1 MKTKTI
7 CITLTILLVLVSSGL
22 YAQFLSASRTGIGF
36 NLGGARVYGGYRNVD
51 GDPVKT
57 GFGGALEFYGKYA
70 ISPRMFLVG
79 SLGYQELSDG
89 TVVFDN
95 EATFSTGVLNFD
107 LKAGVN
113 LLTEG
118 KFIPYAYGGLG
129 AIMFKQDHLGG
140 LPGTYFDPAFFFGG
154 GFETKFSPQLSLNA
168 TVDYRFT
175 GSDDLDPESYDGSA
189 KDGYLTVRTGLTY
202 YLEPTRFGLGNE
214 IEISE
219 KTPIDELDMAE
230 LPGFGEE
237 GDAGTDDLNA
247 LIEGIDNYDEA
258 SGTEAEMGE
267 YAGLKS
273 RVEELND
280 AIGQKELEVED
291 LKSQLDYRK
300 DKIAELQGRNVITG
314 SGKRPA
320 FSGDISDIS
329 ASYNEALQTF
339 YTRDYGTAIQ
349 QFNLLLETSPLHKL
363 ASNCQY
369 WIGES
374 YFGKR
379 DYVNASQAFEQVLT
393 FEKSHKKDDALLM
406 LGRCY
411 INMGDKPLAV
421 QMFEQLMNSFPDS
434 EYYEKAQKYA
444 GI

>member
-7 CITLTILLVLVSSGL
+7 CMTLAILLIVVSSGL

-36 NLGGARVYGGYRNVD
+36 NMGVARVYGGYRNAD

-89 TVVFDN
+89 TLVFDA
-95 EATFSTGVLNFD
+95 ATFSTDVLNLD

-113 LLTEG
+113 LMTEG

-129 AIMFKQDHLGG
+129 AVMFKQDHAGA
-140 LPGTYFDPAFFFGG
+140 LPGTYYDPAFFFGG
-154 GFETKFSPQLSLNA
+154 GFETKLSPQLGLNA

-175 GSDDLDPESYDGSA
+175 GSDDLDPESYEGSA
-189 KDGYLTVRTGLTY
+189 KDGYLSVRTGLTY
-202 YLEPTRFGLGNE
+202 YLEPTRFGLGKE
-214 IEISE
+214 IEVSE

-230 LPGFGEE
+230 LPGLGEE
-237 GDAGTDDLNA
+237 GEAGGDDLNA
-247 LIEGIDNYDEA
+247 LIEGIDNYNEA
-258 SGTEAEMGE
+258 SGSDAEMGE
-267 YAGLKS
+267 YVNLKS
-273 RVEELND
+273 RVEELKD
-280 AIGQKELEVED
+280 EIGQKELEVED
-291 LKSQLDYRK
+291 LKSQLTYRK
-300 DKIAELQGRNVITG
+300 DKIAELQGRNVISG
-314 SGKRPA
+314 SGERSS

-339 YTRDYGTAIQ
+339 YTRDYDTAIQ
-349 QFNLLLETSPLHKL
+349 QFRLLLETSPLHKL

-374 YFGKR
+374 YFGKG
-379 DYVNASQAFEQVLT
+379 DYSNASQAFEQVLT
-393 FEKSHKKDDALLM
+393 YEKSHKKDDALLM

-411 INMGDKPLAV
+411 IKMGDKQLAV
-421 QMFEQLMNSFPDS
+421 QMFEQLMNSYPES

-444 GI
+444 GNI